1 MTMTDLCIS
10 APGRICL
17 FGEHQ
22 DYLGLD
28 VIAAAIDLRI
38 TIRGRKRAD
47 RRFVID
53 LPDLGTVEEI
63 VLQGELAYVNKRDY
77 LRSVLN
83 VLRRKGATIP
93 SGWDVVVRGTI
104 PTNAGT
110 ASSSALVIAWNRFL
124 LQAGGDPRAESPG
137 EIAELGFLAEV
148 AEFREPGGKM
158 DHYTAAFGGVIWL
171 VFDDPLKVTRL
182 DPFLKEFVLGNSLE
196 NKDTTGTLGSVK
208 DRVLLGLGEIRKA
221 FPAFSLK
228 GPLTLEAVREIDKLE
243 PLIRKPLRGAFV
255 NRDLTKEGVKLFT
268 RDFDDNEFGR
278 LLSRQQDV
286 LRDDLGISTPK
297 IDRMIDAALAAGALG
312 AKINGSGGGGC
323 MFAYAPGCAGPVAE
337 AVEKAGGRAYIIRVD
352 GGARVE
358 F

>member
-1 MTMTDLCIS
+1 MMMTDLCIS

-53 LPDLGTVEEI
+53 LPDLGAVEEI

-83 VLRRKGATIP
+83 VLRRKGVAIP

-221 FPAFSLK
+221 FPAFNLK
-228 GPLTLEAVREIDKLE
+228 GPLTREAVREIDKLE
-243 PLIRKPLRGAFV
+243 PLIRKPLKGAFV
-255 NRDLTKEGVKLFT
+255 NRDLTKEGVTLFT

-297 IDRMIDAALAAGALG
+297 IDKMIDAALAAGALG

-352 GGARVE
+352 DEARVE
-358 F
+358 L